1 MNKLNRREFIGAAAG
16 AGLALQQAP
25 VRPSRPNVIFILAD
39 DMGYG
44 DLSSYGRPDY
54 KTPVLDSMAGEG
66 IRFTDAYAAAAVCTP
81 TRVSFHTGRYPQ
93 RLPIGLQE
101 PLSDANDTLG
111 IPVEHPTISSL
122 LKANDYETI
131 LIGKYHLG
139 NDPKFNPLK
148 HGFTEFFG
156 IVGAGESY
164 FTHKNT
170 QGVMDLFDGERPVE
184 MDGYLTDLFTD
195 RAIQFIRRNRT
206 RPFYMSLHYN
216 APHWPWEGP
225 GDRASAAPC
234 AVTTGGSAEIYG
246 EMVKSMDRGIGRVLQ
261 ALRDR
266 GLERNTLIIFT
277 SDNGGERYS
286 NVWPFAFEKTFLW
299 EGGIRVPAIARWP
312 GVIMGNRTTPQSA
325 ITMDWTATI
334 LATTGAK
341 ANPTY
346 PLDGIDLMKVLTGEQ
361 APIERNLFWR
371 NANYDAARIGNWK
384 YLIEN
389 ATEHLF
395 DLSKDLGEKFDVKE
409 KEPAAFARVKAAYDA
424 WNKQVLPRA
433 AAPRGGGTARGGAG
447 ARGTAPETGT
457 GQRGPVQQG
466 QAATARGGG
475 QAVPCGRGAAARG
488 EQD

>member
-1 MNKLNRREFIGAAAG
+1 MNKINRREFVGAAVG
-16 AGLALQQAP
+16 AGLVLQQARVLP
-25 VRPSRPNVIFILAD
+25 ARPNVVFILAD

-54 KTPVLDSMAGEG
+54 KTPVLDSMADEG
-66 IRFTDAYAAAAVCTP
+66 VRFTDAYAAAAVCTP

-122 LKANDYETI
+122 LRANDYETI

-139 NDPKFNPLK
+139 NDPRFNPLK
-148 HGFTEFFG
+148 HGFNEFFG

-170 QGVMDLFDGERPVE
+170 QGVMDLFDGDHPVE

-195 RAIQFIRRNRT
+195 RAVQFIRRNRT

-225 GDRASAAPC
+225 GDRANAAPC

-266 GLERNTLIIFT
+266 GLERNTLVLFT

-286 NVWPFAFEKTFLW
+286 NIWPFAFEKTFLW

-312 GVIMGNRTTPQSA
+312 GVIMGNRTTSQPA

-334 LATTGAK
+334 LATSGAK
-341 ANPTY
+341 PNPNY
-346 PLDGIDLMKVLTGEQ
+346 PLDGIDLMRVLTGEQ
-361 APIERNLFWR
+361 APIQRNLFWR

-389 ATEHLF
+389 GAEHLF

-409 KEPAAFARVKAAYDA
+409 KESAAFTRVKAAYDA

-433 AAPRGGGTARGGAG
+433 AAPRGSGAASGGARGAG
-447 ARGTAPETGT
+447 AQSTA
-457 GQRGPVQQG
+457 
-466 QAATARGGG
+466 AAAPRGGG
-475 QAVPCGRGAAARG
+475 QAVPCGRGAGTRG
-488 EQD
+488 EQE

>member
-1 MNKLNRREFIGAAAG
+1 MNKMNRREFMGATVA
-16 AGLALQQAP
+16 AGLALQQARVLP
-25 VRPSRPNVIFILAD
+25 ARPNVLFILAD

-54 KTPVLDSMAGEG
+54 KTPVLDGLADEG
-66 IRFTDAYAAAAVCTP
+66 VRFTDAYAAAAVCTP

-122 LKANDYETI
+122 LKANDYESI

-148 HGFTEFFG
+148 HGFNEFFG
-156 IVGAGESY
+156 IVGAGETY
-164 FTHKNT
+164 FTHRNT
-170 QGVMDLFDGERPVE
+170 AGVMDLFDGERAVE

-195 RAIQFIRRNRT
+195 RAVQFIRRNRT

-225 GDRASAAPC
+225 GDRATAMTNQRAA
-234 AVTTGGSAEIYG
+234 AAGGSQEIYG
-246 EMVKSMDRGIGRVLQ
+246 EMVKSMDSGIGKVLQ

-266 GLERNTLIIFT
+266 GLERNTLVIFT

-286 NVWPFAFEKTFLW
+286 NIWPFAFQKTFLW

-312 GVIMGNRTTPQSA
+312 GIIPNRRTTSQVA
-325 ITMDWTATI
+325 ITMDWTATF
-334 LATTGAK
+334 LGVTGTK
-341 ANPTY
+341 ASPEFA
-346 PLDGIDLMKVLTGEQ
+346 LDGTNLIGVCTGDQ
-361 APIERNLFWR
+361 APFDRTLFWR
-371 NANYDAARIGNWK
+371 NANFDAARVGNWK

-389 ATEHLF
+389 NTEHLF
-395 DLSKDLGEKFDVKE
+395 DLSKDPGEKFDLKE
-409 KEPAAFARVKAAYDA
+409 KETATFARVQAAYKA
-424 WNKQVLPRA
+424 WNQTVLPRPAAARGQRGA
-433 AAPRGGGTARGGAG
+433 AAPGAPAAGPRGGRGQGDGQRGAG
-447 ARGTAPETGT
+447 ARG
-457 GQRGPVQQG
+457 
-466 QAATARGGG
+466 GG
-475 QAVPCGRGAAARG
+475 Q
-488 EQD
+488 Q

>member
-1 MNKLNRREFIGAAAG
+1 MIKLNRREFMGATVAAM
-16 AGLALQQAP
+16 AMQQARTLP
-25 VRPSRPNVIFILAD
+25 NRPNVLFILAD
-39 DMGYG
+39 DLGYG

-54 KTPVLDSMAGEG
+54 KTPVLDGMADEG

-81 TRVSFHTGRYPQ
+81 TRVGLLTGRYPQ

-111 IPVEHPTISSL
+111 IPVEHPTLSSL
-122 LKANDYETI
+122 LKANNYETI

-139 NDPKFNPLK
+139 NDPRFNPLK
-148 HGFTEFFG
+148 HGFNEFFG

-164 FTHKNT
+164 FTHRNT
-170 QGVMDLFDGERPVE
+170 QGVMDLFDGDHAVE

-195 RAIQFIRRNRT
+195 RAIQVIRRDRN

-225 GDRASAAPC
+225 GDRATPAPC
-234 AVTTGGSAEIYG
+234 ATTGGGSAEIYG
-246 EMVKSMDRGIGRVLQ
+246 EMMKSMDKGIGRVLQ

-266 GLERNTLIIFT
+266 GIERNTLVIFT

-286 NVWPFAFEKTFLW
+286 NNWPFAFQKTFLW

-312 GVIMGNRTTPQSA
+312 GIISGNRTTNQAA
-325 ITMDWTATI
+325 ITMDWTATV
-334 LATTGAK
+334 LGTTGTRTDPA
-341 ANPTY
+341 Y
-346 PLDGIDLMKVLTGEQ
+346 PLDGVDLMRVLTGEQ
-361 APIERNLFWR
+361 SPAERTLFWR

-389 ATEHLF
+389 NTEHLF
-395 DLSKDLGEKFDVKE
+395 DLSKDPGERFDLKE
-409 KEPAAFARVKAAYDA
+409 KETATFARIRTAYEN
-424 WNKQVLPRA
+424 WNKQVLPRS
-433 AAPRGGGTARGGAG
+433 AAPRGAGAPAGAG
-447 ARGTAPETGT
+447 ARAGTGG
-457 GQRGPVQQG
+457 GQRGQV
-466 QAATARGGG
+466 QAAPTRG
-475 QAVPCGRGAAARG
+475 AANPCGRGGTTRG